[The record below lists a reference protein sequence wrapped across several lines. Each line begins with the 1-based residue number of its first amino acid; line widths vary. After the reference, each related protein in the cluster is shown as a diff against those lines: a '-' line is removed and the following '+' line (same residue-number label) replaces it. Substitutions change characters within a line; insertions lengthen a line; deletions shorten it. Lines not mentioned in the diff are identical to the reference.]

1 MVLYKGYGVIKKGGI
16 SLVTS
21 ILKRMDKHF
30 HFICTVPALVL
41 FSIFYMYPMFSG
53 MYYSL
58 TDWDG
63 IRKSFNFIGLQN
75 FSTIF
80 KDARIHDSIL
90 FTVEY
95 VVELLLLTMIISMV
109 LALILNSRIKMRDAV
124 RTVFFFPAV
133 LSLVTIGL
141 VFNELFREVL
151 PAVGKLLGIGFLSSN
166 ILANIET
173 AKYGILIVSLWQWCA
188 LPTVLILAG
197 LQSIPESLI
206 EAAEIDGASQIQI
219 FKSIMFP
226 YLIPVLNVVFV
237 LTLKN
242 GLTVFDYIFAMTQGG
257 PARSTESIGYQVYTF
272 AFLDHKFGYSIAL
285 ATVLFVVIA
294 GISLLQMKALK
305 RFEVEQ

>member
-1 MVLYKGYGVIKKGGI
+1 
-16 SLVTS
+16 
-21 ILKRMDKHF
+21 MDKHF

-41 FSIFYMYPMFSG
+41 FGIFYMYPMFSG

-75 FSTIF
+75 FFTILT
-80 KDARIHDSIL
+80 DERVHGSIL

-95 VVELLLLTMIISMV
+95 VVELLFFTLIISIV
-109 LALILNSRIKMRDAV
+109 LALILNSRIKMRDVV

-141 VFNELFREVL
+141 VFNELFRVAL
-151 PAVGKLLGIGFLSSN
+151 PEVGKYLGIEFLSSN
-166 ILANIET
+166 ILSNMET

-197 LQSIPESLI
+197 LQSIPESLL
-206 EAAEIDGASQIQI
+206 EAAKIDGASQLQI
-219 FKSIMFP
+219 FTRIKLP
-226 YLIPVLNVVFV
+226 YLIPVLNVVFI

-257 PARSTESIGYQVYTF
+257 PARSTESLGYLVYNF
-272 AFLDHKFGYSIAL
+272 AFLDHRFGYSIAL
-285 ATVLFVVIA
+285 ATILFVVIG
-294 GISLLQMKALK
+294 GISLLQMKVLK
-305 RFEVEQ
+305 KFEVEQ